1 MIIHCSGIGGIG
13 LSAYA
18 AHMNAAG
25 HTVSGSDKNDSAL
38 IEDLTSQGIQVSLK
52 QDGSAFPEGCE
63 LLVYSEAIPESAPE
77 RMEAAK
83 RGVRQIS
90 YFKALGEMTAGTDLI
105 CVCGTHG
112 KSSTTAMV
120 AKMLIDA
127 GLDPNVVV
135 GTKMRE
141 LGGRNWRKGK
151 GNLWVVEACEYRRSF
166 HFLSPQT
173 ILLTNADGDH
183 YDAYP
188 TYEEYAQ
195 AFVEFCQKLPQE
207 KPVIAHGNDAQS
219 VAIVEKAGRML
230 LDADTQPLIP
240 LGTPGLHMQQNAQ
253 LALALAMYVNL
264 DGNKAIESL
273 GGYTGTWRRMEKRG
287 KTIAGIEIIDD
298 YAHHPTE
305 IRATL
310 AALRG
315 AYPNHRLV
323 TVFQP
328 HTHDRTLRLWDEF
341 TTAFKDTD
349 VLVLAGIY
357 DARPDTEKA
366 QADPIKLGN
375 DIRTKSNCDV
385 INASTLQ
392 EAESLLRTSVLKPN
406 DLLIVMGAGNI
417 SKLAELMTK

>member
-25 HTVSGSDKNDSAL
+25 HTVSGSDKNDSVL
-38 IEDLTSQGIQVSLK
+38 LDDLRSQRIQVSLA
-52 QDGSAFPEGCE
+52 QDGSAFPEKCD
-63 LLVYSEAIPESAPE
+63 LLVYSEAIPASAPE
-77 RMEAAK
+77 RTIATE

-90 YFKALGEMTAGTDLI
+90 YFRALGDMTAGTDLI
-105 CVCGTHG
+105 CICGTHG

-120 AKMLIDA
+120 AKMLMDA
-127 GLDPNVVV
+127 GKDPNVVV

-151 GNLWVVEACEYRRSF
+151 GNLWVVESCEYRRSF
-166 HFLSPQT
+166 HFLSPHI

-195 AFVEFCQKLPQE
+195 AFVEFVEKLPDSQ
-207 KPVIAHGNDAQS
+207 PVIAHGNDAQS
-219 VAIVEKAGRML
+219 VAIIQQAKKKLMN
-230 LDADTQPLIP
+230 ADMQPLVP

-253 LALALAMYVNL
+253 LALALAEHLHL
-264 DGNKAIESL
+264 DAAAAKQSL
-273 GGYTGTWRRMEKRG
+273 AGYSGTWRRMEKRG
-287 KTIAGIEIIDD
+287 KTTNGIEIIDD

-315 AYPNHRLV
+315 AYPDHRLV

-341 TTAFKDTD
+341 TTAFNDTD
-349 VLVLAGIY
+349 VLLLAGIY

-366 QADPIKLGN
+366 QADPVTLGKE
-375 DIRTKSNCDV
+375 IHAKSNCQV
-385 INASTLQ
+385 INASALQ
-392 EAESLLRTSVLKPN
+392 EAKTLLRTSVLQPN

-417 SKLAELMTK
+417 SSLAEKMTK

>member
-25 HTVSGSDKNDSAL
+25 HTVSGSDKNDSVL
-38 IEDLTSQGIQVSLK
+38 LDDLRSQRIQVSLA
-52 QDGSAFPEGCE
+52 QDGSAFPEKCD
-63 LLVYSEAIPESAPE
+63 LLVYSEAIPASAPE
-77 RMEAAK
+77 RTIATE

-90 YFKALGEMTAGTDLI
+90 YFRALGDMTAGTDLI
-105 CVCGTHG
+105 CICGTHG

-120 AKMLIDA
+120 AKMLMDA
-127 GLDPNVVV
+127 GKDPNVVV

-151 GNLWVVEACEYRRSF
+151 GNLWVVESCEYRRSF
-166 HFLSPQT
+166 HFLSPHI

-195 AFVEFCQKLPQE
+195 AFVEFVEKLPDSQ
-207 KPVIAHGNDAQS
+207 PVIAHGNDAQS
-219 VAIVEKAGRML
+219 VAIIQQAKKKLMN
-230 LDADTQPLIP
+230 ADMQPLVP

-253 LALALAMYVNL
+253 LALALAEHLHL
-264 DGNKAIESL
+264 DAAAAKQSL
-273 GGYTGTWRRMEKRG
+273 AGYSGTWRRMEKRG
-287 KTIAGIEIIDD
+287 KTTNGIEIIDD

-315 AYPNHRLV
+315 AYPDHRLV

-349 VLVLAGIY
+349 VLLLAGIY

-366 QADPIKLGN
+366 QADPVTLGKE
-375 DIRTKSNCDV
+375 IHAKSNCQV
-385 INASTLQ
+385 INASALQ
-392 EAESLLRTSVLKPN
+392 EAKTLLRTSVLQPN

-417 SKLAELMTK
+417 SSLAEKMTK

>member
-25 HTVSGSDKNDSAL
+25 HTVSGSDKNDSVL
-38 IEDLTSQGIQVSLK
+38 LDDLRSQRIQVSLA
-52 QDGSAFPEGCE
+52 QDGSAFPEKCD
-63 LLVYSEAIPESAPE
+63 LLVYSEAIPASAPE
-77 RMEAAK
+77 RTIATE

-90 YFKALGEMTAGTDLI
+90 YFRALGDMTAGTDLI
-105 CVCGTHG
+105 CICGTHG

-120 AKMLIDA
+120 AKMLMDA
-127 GLDPNVVV
+127 GKDPNVVV

-151 GNLWVVEACEYRRSF
+151 GNLWVVESCEYRRSF
-166 HFLSPQT
+166 HFLSPHI

-195 AFVEFCQKLPQE
+195 AFVEFVEKLPDSQ
-207 KPVIAHGNDAQS
+207 PVIAHGNDAQS
-219 VAIVEKAGRML
+219 VAIIQQAKKKLMN
-230 LDADTQPLIP
+230 ADMQPLVP

-253 LALALAMYVNL
+253 LALALAEHLHL
-264 DGNKAIESL
+264 DAAAAKQSL
-273 GGYTGTWRRMEKRG
+273 AGYSGTWRRMEKRG
-287 KTIAGIEIIDD
+287 KTTNGIEIIDD

-315 AYPNHRLV
+315 AYPDHRLV

-349 VLVLAGIY
+349 VLLLAGIY

-366 QADPIKLGN
+366 QADPVTLGKE
-375 DIRTKSNCDV
+375 IHAKSNCQV
-385 INASTLQ
+385 INASALQ
-392 EAESLLRTSVLKPN
+392 EAETLLRTSILQPN

-417 SKLAELMTK
+417 SSLAEKMTK